1 LRPYLGEED
10 ALESRMTSIQERED
24 DEDITPSDAHN
35 TPLDIQGPI
44 TRARTR
50 QLNLEVSSFLSI
62 SFYDFENR
70 LLPND
75 YIMIRN
81 EGEDQEMLGEELGV
95 GQVQQRTSKTLG
107 GPIQLNFESTS
118 ESRSTLP

>member
-1 LRPYLGEED
+1 
-10 ALESRMTSIQERED
+10 
-24 DEDITPSDAHN
+24 
-35 TPLDIQGPI
+35 
-44 TRARTR
+44 
-50 QLNLEVSSFLSI
+50 VSSFIST